1 MTGSEAG
8 WRLISGSLVRL
19 AGTIPLLLWI
29 GICAYQS
36 YVGIWVGGGGLYC
49 ASPHIFGS
57 VGAVWTL
64 GLTALSVAAVAGLSA
79 FVRTSIVNGAD
90 RAYWA
95 LTALSFVTGGIIA
108 SFLSFLT
115 LAAWD
120 SANSSAATDAWQPM
134 LRFIIS
140 GTAMVPWG
148 IGIVA
153 CIVIGIRTSRP
164 VNRLAA
170 AITATTIVLVP
181 EALAVVGYLALLS
194 YYFA

>member
-1 MTGSEAG
+1 M
-8 WRLISGSLVRL
+8 RL

-79 FVRTSIVNGAD
+79 FVRTSIVNDAD

-120 SANSSAATDAWQPM
+120 SANPDM
-134 LRFIIS
+134 
-140 GTAMVPWG
+140 
-148 IGIVA
+148 
-153 CIVIGIRTSRP
+153 
-164 VNRLAA
+164 
-170 AITATTIVLVP
+170 
-181 EALAVVGYLALLS
+181 
-194 YYFA
+194 